1 VKGIDDVFGIVLDDI
16 GVGKDGDPVS
26 TFSLGRLDSVD

>member
-16 GVGKDGDPVS
+16 RVGEDGDPVS
-26 TFSLGRLDSVD
+26 SFSLGRLDSID